1 MSVLVKYLGLEQ
13 IPVDTCQ
20 VLGTL
25 MTTLLPTTV
34 MMTRMVQEGEW
45 SHCIALV
52 EHDLLLAILLL
63 DCTSVFT

>member
-1 MSVLVKYLGLEQ
+1 MM
-13 IPVDTCQ
+13 T
-20 VLGTL
+20 TL
-25 MTTLLPTTV
+25 MTTTM

-45 SHCIALV
+45 SPCIALV